1 MKIRMLT
8 SIGGSGFTLAPG
20 DETELFTDAESVRLI
35 EAGYAVPV
43 AETRIETTA
52 KPAARERRG

>member
-8 SIGGSGFTLAPG
+8 SLSGPAYCLSNG
-20 DETELFTDAESVRLI
+20 DERDFPQDEAVSLI

-43 AETRIETTA
+43 AAEKRETATKKTPAQETR
-52 KPAARERRG
+52 